1 MTEHIWSTE
10 DLARFVKF
18 DDAEVRFWAV
28 ERLVRH
34 YPEECCDLIADLVLD
49 DHEATPGVVARH
61 LGEHGGPRHH
71 GILVRGFRLLR
82 GPTPGHCL
90 RALVRLAY
98 PNAVGLASD
107 ALRRGDLNE
116 PALGIIVDALADL
129 GTAEAREQIREFLK
143 RRPELW
149 AEPTALGGV
158 LRTTTGDEF
167 PEVLG
172 ELLRVLEWH
181 GAHRAGEAFRTL
193 MTALRVDDAA
203 WCFRTGPSGHLELR
217 KTIKAVE
224 SGYDCDI
231 LRAMGEATSR
241 SIAQRFR
248 AGHYAEVVRAIG
260 EWTCAAAARVPTDP
274 HCDLPAR
281 TAAAARTL
289 ASDTALGIA
298 ERTGHQFQQW
308 LLGFQLSA
316 AFAVARGFNLELD
329 LRRARGH
336 LDRLLELAEIETA
349 HLLDDLPAA
358 IAAVCRDDPER
369 VRRTQDWCLRMLEAQ
384 GPFFPKVV
392 ALDLLGEL
400 GAVHFLPEIL
410 GYLSDENSYVYG
422 AAERALSRMG
432 EAVLAPAAE
441 RIERAEVDPEA
452 AHSLLVLFCDLGTQ
466 AAFDAVTRHMDW
478 FMDSVGAGETA
489 EWVSVFGVED
499 LIDPLRDRLDDDPP
513 MVGQALLLLGAIH
526 NVTIPEEGEILEAIE
541 DERARQAA
549 DAPDEEGPTGPEQG
563 GGSYVM

>member
-1 MTEHIWSTE
+1 MSERIWSAE
-10 DLARFVKF
+10 DLVRFVQSE
-18 DDAEVRFWAV
+18 DAEVRFWAV

-34 YPEECCDLIADLVLD
+34 YPEECCDRIADLVLD

-61 LGEHGGPRHH
+61 LGEHGGPQHH
-71 GILVRGFRLLR
+71 AVLVRGFRLLR
-82 GPTPGHCL
+82 GTTPAHCL

-116 PALGIIVDALADL
+116 PVLGMIVEALAELD
-129 GTAEAREQIREFLK
+129 TPDAREQIREFLK

-149 AEPTALGGV
+149 AEPAALGGI
-158 LRTTTGDEF
+158 LRTTTGDGL
-167 PEVLG
+167 PEVLD
-172 ELLRVLEWH
+172 ELLRVLEWR

-193 MTALRVDDAA
+193 MSALRVDDAA

-231 LRAMGEATSR
+231 LQAMGEPTIR
-241 SIAQRFR
+241 SIAQRLR
-248 AGHYAEVVRAIG
+248 AGHYAEVVRSIG
-260 EWTCAAAARVPTDP
+260 EWTVAAAARLPVEPG
-274 HCDLPAR
+274 CDLPAR
-281 TAAAARTL
+281 TAAAARAL
-289 ASDTALGIA
+289 ASDTALGVA

-316 AFAVARGFNLELD
+316 AFAMARGLNLELD
-329 LRRARGH
+329 LQRARGH
-336 LDRLLELAEIETA
+336 LDRLLKLAEIETA
-349 HLLDDLPAA
+349 HLLDDLPTA
-358 IAAVCRDDPER
+358 IAAECRDDPAR
-369 VRRTQDWCLRMLEAQ
+369 VRRAQDWCLRMLEAQ

-400 GAVHFLPEIL
+400 GAVPFLPEIL
-410 GYLSDENSYVYG
+410 GYLSDENSYIYG

-432 EAVLAPAAE
+432 EAVLAPAVE
-441 RIERAEVDPEA
+441 RIESGDLDPEA
-452 AHSLLVLFCDLGTQ
+452 AHSLLVLLCDLGTQ
-466 AAFDAVTRHMDW
+466 AALDAVTRNIDW
-478 FMDSVGAGETA
+478 FMDAVGAGQTA
-489 EWVSVFGVED
+489 EWVGVLGVEE

-526 NVTIPEEGEILEAIE
+526 NVKIPEEGEILEAIE
-541 DERARQAA
+541 DERARQAG
-549 DAPDEEGPTGPEQG
+549 DGRDEEGPTGPEQG

>member
-1 MTEHIWSTE
+1 MAHRIWTASELAHYAKYE
-10 DLARFVKF
+10 DP
-18 DDAEVRFWAV
+18 EVRFWAV

-34 YPEECCDLIADLVLD
+34 YPEECCDGIADLVLD

-61 LGEHGGPRHH
+61 LGAHGGPKHH

-82 GPTPGHCL
+82 GTTPGHCL

-98 PNAVGLASD
+98 PNAVALASD

-116 PALGIIVDALADL
+116 PALGIIVEALADL
-129 GTAEAREQIREFLK
+129 GTPEARELIREFLR

-149 AEPTALGGV
+149 CEPAALGGV
-158 LRTTTGDEF
+158 LQTTSNEGL
-167 PEVLG
+167 PEVLDQ
-172 ELLRVLEWH
+172 LLRVLEWR

-193 MTALRVDDAA
+193 MSTLRVDDAA

-231 LRAMGEATSR
+231 LQAMGEGTIR
-241 SIAQRFR
+241 QIAQRFR
-248 AGHYAEVVRAIG
+248 SGHSADVVRSIS
-260 EWTCAAAARVPTDP
+260 EWTCAATARCPADEQS
-274 HCDLPAR
+274 DLPAR
-281 TAAAARTL
+281 TAQAVR
-289 ASDTALGIA
+289 ALGSDSALEVA

-316 AFAVARGFNLELD
+316 AFAVARGLDPARD
-329 LRRARGH
+329 LRRARGD

-349 HLLDDLPAA
+349 HLLDELPAA
-358 IAAVCRDDPER
+358 IAAVCRDDRER
-369 VRRTQDWCLRMLEAQ
+369 VHRAQSWCLRMLEAQ

-392 ALDLLGEL
+392 GLAVLGEL
-400 GAVHFLPEIL
+400 GAVHFIPEIL

-432 EAVLAPAAE
+432 EAMLAPAVE
-441 RIERAEVDPEA
+441 RIESGDVDPDS
-452 AHSLLVLFCDLGTQ
+452 AHSLLVLFCDLGTR
-466 AAFDAVTRHMDW
+466 AAYEAVTRHMDW
-478 FMDSVGAGETA
+478 FMDSIGAGETA
-489 EWVSVFGVED
+489 EWIGVFGVEE
-499 LIDPLRDRLDDDPP
+499 LIDPLRDRLDEDPA

-526 NVTIPEEGEILEAIE
+526 NVTIPEEGEILKAIE
-541 DERARQAA
+541 DERVRQAA

>member
-1 MTEHIWSTE
+1 M
-10 DLARFVKF
+10 
-18 DDAEVRFWAV
+18 
-28 ERLVRH
+28 
-34 YPEECCDLIADLVLD
+34 
-49 DHEATPGVVARH
+49 
-61 LGEHGGPRHH
+61 
-71 GILVRGFRLLR
+71 LR
-82 GPTPGHCL
+82 GATPGHCL
-90 RALVRLAY
+90 RALVRLGY
-98 PNAVGLASD
+98 PNAVGLAQD

-116 PALGIIVDALADL
+116 SALGIIVEALADL
-129 GTAEAREQIREFLK
+129 GTTEAREQIREFLR

-149 AEPTALGGV
+149 AEPLALGGV
-158 LRTTTGDEF
+158 LRTTAGDGL
-167 PEVLG
+167 PEVLD
-172 ELLRVLEWH
+172 ELLRVLEWR

-193 MTALRVDDAA
+193 MAALRVDDAA

-231 LRAMGEATSR
+231 LQAMGEGTIRA
-241 SIAQRFR
+241 IAQRLR
-248 AGHYAEVVRAIG
+248 AGHSAEVVRSIA
-260 EWTCAAAARVPTDP
+260 EWTCAAAARLPTDP

-281 TAAAARTL
+281 TAAAARAL

-298 ERTGHQFQQW
+298 ERTGHQVQQW

-316 AFAVARGFNLELD
+316 AFAMARGLNLELD
-329 LRRARGH
+329 LRQARGH
-336 LDRLLELAEIETA
+336 LDRLLKLAEIETA
-349 HLLDDLPAA
+349 HLLDDLPRA
-358 IAAVCRDDPER
+358 IAAVCRDDADR
-369 VRRTQDWCLRMLEAQ
+369 VRRAQEWCLRMLEAQ

-400 GAVHFLPEIL
+400 GAVPFLPEIL

-432 EAVLAPAAE
+432 EAVLAPAVE
-441 RIERAEVDPEA
+441 RIESGDLDPEA
-452 AHSLLVLFCDLGTQ
+452 AHSLLVLFCDLGSP
-466 AAFDAVTRHMDW
+466 AALDAVIRHMDW

-489 EWVSVFGVED
+489 EWVSVLGVED
-499 LIDPLRDRLDDDPP
+499 LIDPLRDRLDEDPP

-541 DERARQAA
+541 NERARQAA